1 MNRTRTKATA
11 VAIPVEMRDE
21 VLRAVESFNR
31 HEIEEGQCYYEARF
45 SGTYCYLSRVDYGR
59 GAPICRLQYKGRE
72 GGWEFAIFK
81 WSTEQYDPDE
91 WMFPGSHLV
100 DGTVEGAMR
109 AGLEAYP
116 V

>member
-1 MNRTRTKATA
+1 MTRTRTRAKLI
-11 VAIPVEMRDE
+11 AIPESVRSQVVD
-21 VLRAVESFNR
+21 AVERFNR
-31 HEIEEGQCYYEARF
+31 HELEPSQCYYEARF

-59 GAPICRLQYKGRE
+59 QAPICRLRYKGGE
-72 GGWEFAIFK
+72 GRWEFAIFK
-81 WSTEQYDPDE
+81 WSTESYDPDE

-116 V
+116 A